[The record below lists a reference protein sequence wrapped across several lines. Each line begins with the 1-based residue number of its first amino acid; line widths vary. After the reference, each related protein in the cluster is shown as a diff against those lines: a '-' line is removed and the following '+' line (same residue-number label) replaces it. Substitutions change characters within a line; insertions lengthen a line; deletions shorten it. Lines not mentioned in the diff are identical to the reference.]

1 MILTHIFA
9 LAIVQGLTEFLPV
22 SSSGH
27 LVLLSK
33 LLDWP
38 DQGQTIDVA
47 IHIGSLLAVV
57 IYFLKDLL
65 SMSKDLGKSFLLPSN
80 KYPQSKLFW
89 LIVVATIPVVI
100 AGYFI
105 SKINAVWL
113 RSTEVI
119 GWSILIFGI
128 VLYAA
133 DKIGMTIRKCK
144 HLDVTD
150 AFVIGVS
157 QCLALIPGTSRSGI
171 TMTAA
176 RFLGMERCEAAKF
189 SMLLSIPTII
199 GAGVLLG
206 YEIYLSGNIV
216 FTHSIISAIIYSFTA
231 SIISIYVM
239 MWWLKNSSFTP
250 FVIYRIILG
259 IVLIL
264 ISRNLI

>member
-1 MILTHIFA
+1 VIITHIFA

-33 LLDWP
+33 FAGWP

-47 IHIGSLLAVV
+47 IHIGSLLAVI
-57 IYFLKDLL
+57 IYFIKDIS
-65 SMSKDLGKSFLLPSN
+65 SMGKDLGKSYFLPSN
-80 KYPQSKLFW
+80 KYPLSKLFW
-89 LIVVATIPVVI
+89 LIVLATLPIVI
-100 AGYFI
+100 IGYFVAK
-105 SKINAVWL
+105 SNANWL
-113 RSTEVI
+113 RSSEII

-128 VLYAA
+128 ILYIA
-133 DKIGMTIRKCK
+133 DKVGMTIRKTK
-144 HLDVTD
+144 HLDITD
-150 AFVIGVS
+150 ALVIGFS

-206 YEIYLSGNIV
+206 YEIYQSGNII
-216 FTHSIISAIIYSFTA
+216 FTHSIIAAIIYSFTA
-231 SIISIYVM
+231 SIISIYAM

-250 FVIYRIILG
+250 FVVYRIILG
-259 IVLIL
+259 IILIL
-264 ISRNLI
+264 ISKNLI